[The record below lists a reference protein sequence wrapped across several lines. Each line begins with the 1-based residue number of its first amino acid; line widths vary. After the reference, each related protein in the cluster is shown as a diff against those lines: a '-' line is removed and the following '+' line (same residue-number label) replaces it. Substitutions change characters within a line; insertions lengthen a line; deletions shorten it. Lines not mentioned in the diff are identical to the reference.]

1 MSAKRAQASKAEG
14 ASAQEGA
21 LDALSEAVESG
32 AGLPAVA
39 RAAAKVLDASVAV
52 IDRSTAVLA
61 VAAASPDE
69 EGRLLSGGDEVESV
83 DLRVADAVVGELRY
97 RPRRGEGGEA
107 AAGPDAATARMVS
120 TLLALELERSRS
132 PQWESDRLTGDFVLA
147 VLSRQLTDRGDMI
160 ARAAELGTE
169 LSDGAGVVVAR
180 AAPRTAQRG
189 EWRERVL
196 TLAVR
201 ALRAVSRGALAAR
214 RDNDVVEIA
223 AIVPCAADDQLVRAS
238 EGLERELSGSL
249 PGFTV
254 TVGHSRVI
262 ADPVDLY
269 RAGKEAQLA
278 ANVGEAEGLSLLAFE
293 DTGSYRLLLPALS
306 EDPGELERFYAET
319 VAPLVAYDEQ
329 YQTDLRA
336 TVEAF
341 LESDGNVT
349 PTAERLFTHRHTI
362 RYRLERVKE
371 LCGLDIFS
379 TEGREK
385 LGLGLKA
392 MRVLGIPAPRGPAD
406 EPGTEAGQVR
416 RPAED

>member
-1 MSAKRAQASKAEG
+1 MPAKRAEKDRTPAA
-14 ASAQEGA
+14 AAPRGA

-61 VAAASPDE
+61 VAAASPAE
-69 EGRLLSGGDEVESV
+69 ESKLLSDDDDTASVE
-83 DLRVADAVVGELRY
+83 LRVADAAVGELRY
-97 RPRRGEGGEA
+97 RSRSGAE
-107 AAGPDAATARMVS
+107 GPDAPTARMVA

-132 PQWESDRLTGDFVLA
+132 PQWESDRVTGDFVLA
-147 VLSRQLTDRGDMI
+147 VLSRQLTDRGDLL
-160 ARAAELGTE
+160 ARAAELGAD
-169 LSDGAGVVVAR
+169 LGDGAGVVVAR
-180 AAPRTAQRG
+180 AAPLVAQSG

-196 TLAVR
+196 TVAMR
-201 ALRAVSRGALAAR
+201 ALRAASRGALVAR
-214 RDNDVVEIA
+214 RDKDIAEIA
-223 AIVPCAADDQLVRAS
+223 AIVPGADPDQLARAAT
-238 EGLERELSGSL
+238 GLERELSTSL
-249 PGFTV
+249 SGFAV
-254 TVGHSRVI
+254 TVGQSRVA
-262 ADPVDLY
+262 ADAVDLY

-278 ANVGEAEGLSLLAFE
+278 ANVGEAEGMTLLAFE
-293 DTGSYRLLLPALS
+293 ETGSYRLLLPALS

-329 YQTDLRA
+329 YETDLRV

-341 LESDGNVT
+341 LDADGNVT
-349 PTAERLFTHRHTI
+349 PTAERLFTHRHTV

-392 MRVLGIPAPRGPAD
+392 MRVLGIPAPTGPAD
-406 EPGTEAGQVR
+406 EPGTEAGKVR
-416 RPAED
+416 RPSED

>member
-1 MSAKRAQASKAEG
+1 MTAKRVGGEAAPAEAS
-14 ASAQEGA
+14 SREGA

-69 EGRLLSGGDEVESV
+69 ESRLLSGGEGVSSV
-83 DLRVADAVVGELRY
+83 DLRVADSLVGQLRY
-97 RPRRGEGGEA
+97 RTRGTA
-107 AAGPDAATARMVS
+107 PDPTTARMVS
-120 TLLALELERSRS
+120 TLLALELERFRA
-132 PQWESDRLTGDFVLA
+132 PQWESDRVTSDFVNA
-147 VLSRQLTDRGDMI
+147 VLSREVTDRGDLI
-160 ARAAELGTE
+160 ARANELGARLE
-169 LSDGAGVVVAR
+169 DGAGVVIAR
-180 AAPRTAQRG
+180 AFPRSAQPG

-196 TLAVR
+196 TVAGR
-201 ALRAVSRGALAAR
+201 ALRAASRGALAAR
-214 RDNDVVEIA
+214 RESDGAEVA
-223 AIVPCAADDQLVRAS
+223 AIVPCPADEALARAAA
-238 EGLERELSGSL
+238 GLERELASSL
-249 PGFTV
+249 GGFAV
-254 TVGHSRVI
+254 TVGHSRWT

-278 ANVGEAEGLSLLAFE
+278 ANVGEAQGESLLAFE
-293 DTGSYRLLLPALS
+293 ATGAYRLLLPALS
-306 EDPGELERFYAET
+306 EDPGELERFYGET

-341 LESDGNVT
+341 LEEDGNVT

-371 LCGLDIFS
+371 LSGLDIFS

-392 MRVLGIPAPRGPAD
+392 MRVLGIPAPVGPAD

-416 RPAED
+416 RPTED